1 MADAKAVGGFVQY
14 DKTECKSA
22 YCCNLC
28 LWGAREES
36 NCQEIL
42 DSSNRGESFHRAALD
57 DQLKRLRASLLVG
70 KGKVSHER
78 AMQKA
83 EHEFEIYR
91 QREMRQLK
99 SDFDNAIKGYLG
111 LGGMTN

>member
-14 DKTECKSA
+14 DETECKSA

-42 DSSNRGESFHRAALD
+42 DSSNRGESFHRAATETDEAKGTLGAN
-57 DQLKRLRASLLVG
+57 LK
-70 KGKVSHER
+70 
-78 AMQKA
+78 
-83 EHEFEIYR
+83 
-91 QREMRQLK
+91 K
-99 SDFDNAIKGYLG
+99 SVN
-111 LGGMTN
+111 